1 MVLRTPGQE
10 AWNLRKLGQEA
21 WVLRKLARKLGS
33 QNAGT
38 GSLGSQKA
46 ELFAPVHK
54 IATLFLLQ
62 FRGGKNVFS
71 LKCCLEGHISMLFHG
86 FLPFSGVAKMCF
98 SQNVAHPAVNHGSGT
113 FFNAFS

>member
-21 WVLRKLARKLGS
+21 WVLRELARK
-33 QNAGT
+33 
-38 GSLGSQKA
+38 LGSQKA